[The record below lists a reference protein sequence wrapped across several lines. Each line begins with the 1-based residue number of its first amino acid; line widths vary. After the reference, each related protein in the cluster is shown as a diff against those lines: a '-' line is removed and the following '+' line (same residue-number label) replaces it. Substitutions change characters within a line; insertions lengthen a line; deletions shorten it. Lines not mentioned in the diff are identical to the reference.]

1 MSAPGAGPPDR
12 ALTERMCATLV
23 HRGPD
28 GHGLY
33 ADDRAAL
40 GMRRLAIVDVAGGRQ
55 PVRSED
61 GTVVAVCNG
70 ELYNYRE
77 LRDGLRARGHRLT
90 SDGDA
95 ECLVHLY
102 EEHGDDLVRHL
113 RGMFAFALWDARRG
127 RLLLARDRVGKKPLY
142 WRADGAGL
150 AFASEAKA
158 LLADPALDR
167 RLDPVALHHYL
178 TYGYVPAPGS
188 IFAGVAKLPP
198 GHVLTWQAGKVHIG
212 RYWRL
217 GSEPR
222 EVPDEP
228 EARLR
233 ELLLD
238 AVRVRLA
245 GERPVGAF
253 LSGGVDSS
261 AVVAAMARLSP
272 EPVRTFSIG
281 FADAAFD
288 ERPYARLV
296 AERYGTEHHEL
307 VVEAPSAD
315 LLARIAWHFDEPF
328 ADSSAVPSFQVAALA
343 AGRAT
348 VVLNGDGG
356 DEVFGGYS
364 RYTLAQALRHVPA
377 LGFPAAFDRLGSRL
391 TGVHH
396 RLGRAVRTLGLG
408 PADRYTT
415 VMSLFTPAQKARLY
429 HPDRPPGP
437 AGVDSLA
444 IARDE
449 WERSRAAAGAG
460 RAMDVDLYTYLP
472 GDLLAK
478 VDVTTMAHSIEA
490 RSPLLDQHLMA
501 FAGALPQ
508 HLKASGRGTKVLLR
522 RALAGWLPAPVLA
535 RPKRGF
541 AIPVAAWLRGPLR
554 DPAHDLL
561 TGPTASGR
569 GLFDPAAVRAL
580 LERHAAGHDE
590 APRIWALMQL
600 ELWHRAFVDH
610 APRAA
615 ALPV

>member
-1 MSAPGAGPPDR
+1 M
-12 ALTERMCATLV
+12 
-23 HRGPD
+23 
-28 GHGLY
+28 
-33 ADDRAAL
+33 
-40 GMRRLAIVDVAGGRQ
+40 
-55 PVRSED
+55 
-61 GTVVAVCNG
+61 
-70 ELYNYRE
+70 
-77 LRDGLRARGHRLT
+77 
-90 SDGDA
+90 
-95 ECLVHLY
+95 
-102 EEHGDDLVRHL
+102 
-113 RGMFAFALWDARRG
+113 
-127 RLLLARDRVGKKPLY
+127 
-142 WRADGAGL
+142 
-150 AFASEAKA
+150 
-158 LLADPALDR
+158 
-167 RLDPVALHHYL
+167 
-178 TYGYVPAPGS
+178 
-188 IFAGVAKLPP
+188 
-198 GHVLTWQAGKVHIG
+198 
-212 RYWRL
+212 
-217 GSEPR
+217 
-222 EVPDEP
+222 
-228 EARLR
+228 
-233 ELLLD
+233 
-238 AVRVRLA
+238 
-245 GERPVGAF
+245 
-253 LSGGVDSS
+253 
-261 AVVAAMARLSP
+261 VAAMARLSP

-307 VVEAPSAD
+307 VLEAPSAD

-391 TGVHH
+391 TGVHP
-396 RLGRAVRTLGLG
+396 RLGRAVRTLGLA

-561 TGPTASGR
+561 TGPTAGGR
-569 GLFDPAAVRAL
+569 GLFDPAAVRGL

-600 ELWHRAFVDH
+600 ELWHRAFVDQ